1 MVTCSFDLNLCHMNN
16 FISCVRRIN
25 GRPVQRSTTRC
36 HVHDKQ
42 AEAVISNFS
51 PIHTTKNISKHFR
64 LKPRYHWSKKC
75 ICFFIKLV
83 EWPKLPVKK
92 CRNLTL
98 KVILF
103 KHRNHLNLPEFF
115 SINLREYLIV
125 ILQVWW
131 KKCTFCDQWNLGI
144 NLKCFLW
151 NRWKNCNRSWL
162 VSGQANVKPHKFEL
176 H

>member
-1 MVTCSFDLNLCHMNN
+1 MTWIFAIWTTLSHVWE
-16 FISCVRRIN
+16 
-25 GRPVQRSTTRC
+25 GSTADQYRGQLLVATY
-36 HVHDKQ
+36 VHDKQ

>member
-1 MVTCSFDLNLCHMNN
+1 MVNCWKRMVTCSFDLNLCHMNN

-25 GRPVQRSTTRC
+25 GRPVHRSTTRC

-42 AEAVISNFS
+42 AKAVISNFS
-51 PIHTTKNISKHFR
+51 PIHITKNNLKHFR
-64 LKPRYHWSKKC
+64 LQKKSEKC

-125 ILQVWW
+125 ILQV
-131 KKCTFCDQWNLGI
+131 
-144 NLKCFLW
+144 
-151 NRWKNCNRSWL
+151 
-162 VSGQANVKPHKFEL
+162 
-176 H
+176 